1 MNYNLF
7 GTTTGLK
14 ASQLVLGAASFGTRG
29 GYGTTSGEA
38 MKILTSYAE
47 AGGNFIDTAD
57 RYQLGESEEIVGKF
71 IEHQRDNF
79 IVSTKYTR
87 SSVANPGMGNCGNH
101 RKAMRQAV
109 ESSLKRLRT
118 DYIDLYMPHFDDG
131 YTPLEEIARGLE
143 DLVTS
148 GKILYTG
155 IANFPAW
162 KIAAIA
168 GLGKLNAIQIEY
180 NLVQRTADREFL
192 PMAKHLGLA
201 TMMYSP
207 LAGGLLTA
215 KYRLGESGRL
225 NQSSKGDVEGN
236 DTNTRI
242 IDLLIQ
248 IAVELNV
255 KPGQIALA
263 WVLSKGAFPIVGAR
277 TLQHLNDALATVNL
291 SVEHIASLDEIS
303 AISLGYPHDLLATVQ
318 D

>member
-7 GTTTGLK
+7 GANTGLK
-14 ASQLVLGAASFGTRG
+14 ASQLILGAASFGTRS
-29 GYGTTSGEA
+29 GYGATPGEA

-71 IEHQRDNF
+71 IEHQRSNF
-79 IVSTKYTR
+79 ILSTKYTR
-87 SSVANPGMGNCGNH
+87 SSDTNPGMCNYGNH

-131 YTPLEEIARGLE
+131 YTPLDEIARGLE

-162 KIAAIA
+162 KISAIA
-168 GLGKLNAIQIEY
+168 GLSKLNAIQIEY

-192 PMAKHLGLA
+192 PMAKQLGLA

-207 LAGGLLTA
+207 LAGGLLTG
-215 KYRLGESGRL
+215 KYRLGENGRL
-225 NQSSKGDVEGN
+225 NQSAVGVKEN
-236 DTNTRI
+236 ETTTKLIN
-242 IDLLIQ
+242 LLTQ
-248 IAVELNV
+248 IAGDLNV
-255 KPGQIALA
+255 QAGQVALA
-263 WVLSKGAFPIVGAR
+263 WVLSKGAFPIIGAR
-277 TLQHLNDALATVNL
+277 TLQHLNDALTIINL
-291 SVEHIASLDEIS
+291 SVENITSLDEIS
-303 AISLGYPHDLLATVQ
+303 AISLGYPHDLLSTVQ
-318 D
+318 G